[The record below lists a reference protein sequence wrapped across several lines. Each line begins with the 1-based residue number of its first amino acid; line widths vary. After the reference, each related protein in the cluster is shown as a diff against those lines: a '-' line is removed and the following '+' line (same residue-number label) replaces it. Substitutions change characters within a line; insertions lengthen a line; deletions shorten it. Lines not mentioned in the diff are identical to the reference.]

1 MNQQI
6 NVKQHC
12 WDNEKGAEM
21 VHNDMHGTEFRLLLR
36 KVLIKILNI
45 PLLHWNYSI
54 VMFSLLAQEENN
66 SIRFEI
72 RSGSLSMTFSLEEDI
87 GLG

>member
-21 VHNDMHGTEFRLLLR
+21 VHNDMHGTEFRLLL
-36 KVLIKILNI
+36 KKCSDKNTE
-45 PLLHWNYSI
+45 YSI
-54 VMFSLLAQEENN
+54 ITLKLFHCYVFPLAQEENN
-66 SIRFEI
+66 SIRF
-72 RSGSLSMTFSLEEDI
+72 
-87 GLG
+87 